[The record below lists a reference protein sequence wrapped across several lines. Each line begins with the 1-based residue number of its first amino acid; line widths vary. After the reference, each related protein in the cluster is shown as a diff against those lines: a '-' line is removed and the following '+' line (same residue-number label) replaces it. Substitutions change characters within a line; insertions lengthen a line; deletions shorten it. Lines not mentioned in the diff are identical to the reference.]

1 MEALLTEL
9 VWSRY
14 MKMDIGYFAFVLSR
28 SMKMQNKEQGL
39 NKHDQQLIYFE
50 SNRFCFNRNQE

>member
-9 VWSRY
+9 VWSSN

-28 SMKMQNKEQGL
+28 SMKMQNKEQG
-39 NKHDQQLIYFE
+39 
-50 SNRFCFNRNQE
+50 